1 MPRNRV
7 KNLLIWSMENLLAFS
22 CPGCG
27 KTTENNGLC
36 RECRQKIHPI
46 EPPHC
51 PGCGGKT
58 DGIFA
63 ECSQCLEAGTR
74 PWDDAYAAFDYN
86 GIIREMIVQL
96 KFQHR
101 PENGIMLAQMAAVNA
116 EEFLRKY
123 DLIVPVPL
131 HFLRQMKRGY
141 NQSEIISREL
151 SAITGIPYRNLLRRS
166 KYTAPQS
173 RQNRQRRL
181 KTLKNTFVLPQK
193 NIEYVNSKHILL
205 LDDVFT
211 TGATLNAAACALQTG
226 NPASIGVFTIARRG
240 VM

>member
-51 PGCGGKT
+51 PGCGGKS

-86 GIIREMIVQL
+86 GTIREMIVQL

-101 PENGIMLAQMAAVNA
+101 PENGIMLAQMAAGKCRRVLEKIRFDCTCA
-116 EEFLRKY
+116 AAFSAPDETG
-123 DLIVPVPL
+123 I
-131 HFLRQMKRGY
+131 
-141 NQSEIISREL
+141 QSE
-151 SAITGIPYRNLLRRS
+151 RNYFQRTLRDNRH
-166 KYTAPQS
+166 TIPQS
-173 RQNRQRRL
+173 
-181 KTLKNTFVLPQK
+181 
-193 NIEYVNSKHILL
+193 
-205 LDDVFT
+205 
-211 TGATLNAAACALQTG
+211 A
-226 NPASIGVFTIARRG
+226 PAI
-240 VM
+240 

>member
-1 MPRNRV
+1 M
-7 KNLLIWSMENLLAFS
+7 
-22 CPGCG
+22 
-27 KTTENNGLC
+27 
-36 RECRQKIHPI
+36 
-46 EPPHC
+46 
-51 PGCGGKT
+51 
-58 DGIFA
+58 
-63 ECSQCLEAGTR
+63 
-74 PWDDAYAAFDYN
+74 
-86 GIIREMIVQL
+86 
-96 KFQHR
+96 
-101 PENGIMLAQMAAVNA
+101 
-116 EEFLRKY
+116 KY

-181 KTLKNTFVLPQK
+181 KTLKNTFSLPQK